1 MQKIIR
7 SFGFAC
13 EGFLQ
18 AFRSERNIRL
28 FCAGFFVVIIA
39 AAILRIKPAEWMLL
53 IFAGGIFLSVELL
66 NTALEHAIDVIEE
79 HRPKSDDNGYH
90 AGLKAAKDVAA
101 AASLVAL
108 ILVMVAAGFVF
119 WG

>member
-1 MQKIIR
+1 MRRAIR
-7 SFGFAC
+7 SFGFAY

-28 FCAGFFVVIIA
+28 FCAGFLAVIIV
-39 AAILRIKPAEWMLL
+39 AAILGIEPVGWMLL
-53 IFAGGIFLSVELL
+53 ILAGGIFLSVELL

-101 AASLVAL
+101 AASLMAL
-108 ILVMVAAGFVF
+108 CMVIAVLIFLLYP
-119 WG
+119 